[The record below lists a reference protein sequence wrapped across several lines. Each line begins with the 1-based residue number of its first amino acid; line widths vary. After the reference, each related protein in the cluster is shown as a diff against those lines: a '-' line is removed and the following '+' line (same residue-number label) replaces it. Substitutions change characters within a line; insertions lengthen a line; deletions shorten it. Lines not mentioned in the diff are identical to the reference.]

1 MSKAPKGCKYLQEL
15 RFNPQQSCN
24 NDGGGHRNNGTIS
37 NNTVGAGK
45 INTVMPRV
53 VAYTLRNLKCLR
65 ICDIDTLAEGLQ
77 FYLHGPEGG
86 YHPKLNRLDRL
97 KLTYFEGRSDKLTH
111 DLLQVGKNAPTNSKK
126 NLYYLNCVTICV

>member
-1 MSKAPKGCKYLQEL
+1 MPKGCKYLQEL

-24 NDGGGHRNNGTIS
+24 HDGGHRNNGIS
-37 NNTVGAGK
+37 NNTGK

-111 DLLQVGKNAPTNSKK
+111 DLLQVNSLNSKK
-126 NLYYLNCVTICV
+126 KSVLRELCVVHLKYFANS

>member
-1 MSKAPKGCKYLQEL
+1 MLSKAPKGCKYLQEL
-15 RFNPQQSCN
+15 RFNPQSS
-24 NDGGGHRNNGTIS
+24 NDGRNGIS
-37 NNTVGAGK
+37 NTGGK

-53 VAYTLRNLKCLR
+53 VAYTLRHLKCLR

-111 DLLQVGKNAPTNSKK
+111 DLLQVNSLNSKK
-126 NLYYLNCVTICV
+126 KSVLCELCVVHLKYFANS